1 MYVSEIR
8 YPGTALDGLTEKDAS
23 DVENLCRHIVDG
35 LEEAAVALASFP
47 EARANI
53 RPAQRET
60 RAISSED
67 RDKIAA
73 TMRSAQEAGASAED
87 VGALYFDG
95 EQAIK
100 RELWRQG
107 RWPDL
112 YMRKRPFMF
121 ARDFVLGLDQ
131 VAKGLRALNKLP
143 CSPPAIDQLMAQ
155 WEQPFPDLKGV
166 RDSEQHGEERARMLE
181 YGRSIVLQPGSTPFF
196 QQGNLADGNEYIWT
210 KADGHTGT
218 VEVSETTLAS
228 AQAIVQSVLEA
239 FTWIGAPRWVP

>member
-47 EARANI
+47 EARANM

-60 RAISSED
+60 DAISSED

-73 TMRSAQEAGASAED
+73 TRRSAQEAGASAED
-87 VGALYFDG
+87 VGAMYYDG

-143 CSPPAIDQLMAQ
+143 CSPPAIDQLMTQ
-155 WEQPFPDLKGV
+155 WENAFPDLKDV

-181 YGRSIVLQPGSTPFF
+181 HGRPIVTPFF
-196 QQGNLADGNEYIWT
+196 HQGNLADKNEYIWT
-210 KADGHTGT
+210 KADGDTGT

>member
-47 EARANI
+47 EARANM

-60 RAISSED
+60 DAISSED

-73 TMRSAQEAGASAED
+73 TRRSAQEAGASAED
-87 VGALYFDG
+87 VGAMYYDG

-131 VAKGLRALNKLP
+131 VAKGARIEQTAMLAAGDRSADDAVGECVSRPQGCSRLRA
-143 CSPPAIDQLMAQ
+143 A
-155 WEQPFPDLKGV
+155 W
-166 RDSEQHGEERARMLE
+166 
-181 YGRSIVLQPGSTPFF
+181 
-196 QQGNLADGNEYIWT
+196 
-210 KADGHTGT
+210 
-218 VEVSETTLAS
+218 
-228 AQAIVQSVLEA
+228 
-239 FTWIGAPRWVP
+239 